1 MAHGSAEGTEDSGE
15 GLLDDVGDLVIGA
28 AGVMGEWRG
37 GGGKGAGGQIGRGG
51 PAIGDGEDDG
61 ALEEELERLRVAWL
75 AVGHADAAGQAA
87 EGIGDLRGESGDV
100 VEGEDPVEAG
110 EGEELAGGGGKR
122 GEGRGGGIDD
132 RPEDAGGEGFA
143 AAGRTTEDEDGIGAV
158 CAEGGEE
165 PGEGAEPIGGTWGA
179 EVEGGAEG
187 LEGGI
192 GCLGGGLFGGGEW
205 AGGGG
210 GIEGGAF
217 AGGYGAAL
225 RG

>member
-1 MAHGSAEGTEDSGE
+1 MAHGSAEGAEDCGK
-15 GLLDDVGDLVIGA
+15 GLLYCVGDLVIGA
-28 AGVMGEWRG
+28 AGVLGEWREG
-37 GGGKGAGGQIGRGG
+37 DGKGAGGQIGRGR
-51 PAIGDGEDDG
+51 PAVGDGEDDG
-61 ALEEELERLRVAWL
+61 ALEEELERLAVAWL
-75 AVGHADAAGQAA
+75 AVGDTDAAGEAA
-87 EGIGDLRGESGDV
+87 EGVGDLRGEGGDV

-165 PGEGAEPIGGTWGA
+165 PGKAAEPIGGTWGA

-187 LEGGI
+187 LEG
-192 GCLGGGLFGGGEW
+192 
-205 AGGGG
+205 
-210 GIEGGAF
+210 
-217 AGGYGAAL
+217 
-225 RG
+225 